1 MKLKTAIFALTVIAL
16 SQLLLFW
23 FFRDFNFTI
32 ISLITIFGSIL
43 VWRHLILGVYLILLL
58 PVLGE
63 FSRLELLG
71 RSIVASDF
79 IIPIFITLWLFKKSK
94 NLQFPSPILSF
105 LKKFALFIFLGI
117 FSLLLAL
124 VSIPTSEVLAGSL
137 YLIRLIGYFA
147 LLPIAISILSTPTPT
162 SSAKSSKAEISS
174 AELQKNFQN
183 LLIFIGISAFLIA
196 ITGFIQLQILPNLED
211 LQSFGYD
218 PHMNRLVGS
227 WLDPNFIGGFFAF
240 IICIFSGILFY
251 LKNRRQQILT
261 FLLIAVLSVALFLT
275 YSRSAYLA
283 LAIGIFILGMIKSRK
298 ILIILIIIAT
308 LGISVSDRAQQRV
321 GELFTSIT
329 SVLFNTAENPD
340 PTARL
345 RIENWNQTLSLIA
358 EKPIFG
364 HGYNTLTYNKL
375 ERGFLKDADNHAA
388 SGSDSSLLT
397 ILATTGILGLLT
409 FLITILQ
416 PITLAAR
423 NWWKQK
429 NPLYRGYSL
438 GIFTAYLSLLIH
450 CNFVNSLL
458 FPQIM
463 IFFFI
468 STALLFL
475 TIFPSQKSPLSKN

>member
-23 FFRDFNFTI
+23 FFRDFQFTI
-32 ISLITIFGSIL
+32 LSLITIFGSLL
-43 VWRHLILGVYLILLL
+43 VWRHMMLGVYLILLL

-94 NLQFPSPILSF
+94 NLQFSKPTISF
-105 LKKFALFIFLGI
+105 LKKFSLFILIAI

-124 VSIPTSEVLAGSL
+124 ISIPTSEVLAGSL

-147 LLPIAISILSTPTPT
+147 LLPITVSILSTP
-162 SSAKSSKAEISS
+162 SKALEKSSKISPN
-174 AELQKNFQN
+174 ELQKNFQN
-183 LLIFIGISAFLIA
+183 LLIFLGISAFLIA
-196 ITGFIQLQILPNLED
+196 LTGFIQLQILPDLEG
-211 LQSFGYD
+211 LESLGYD
-218 PHMNRLVGS
+218 PHINRLVGS

-251 LKNRRQQILT
+251 LKDRRQQILT
-261 FLLIAVLSVALFLT
+261 FLLIAILSVALFLT

-298 ILIILIIIAT
+298 TLIILIIIAT

-321 GELFTSIT
+321 GELITSVT

-397 ILATTGILGLLT
+397 ILATTGLIGLLT
-409 FLITILQ
+409 FLITIFQ
-416 PITLAAR
+416 PITLAIG
-423 NWWKQK
+423 NWWKEK
-429 NPLYRGYSL
+429 KPLYRGYSL
-438 GIFTAYLSLLIH
+438 GIFTGYISLLIH

-468 STALLFL
+468 STGLLFL
-475 TIFPSQKSPLSKN
+475 TTFKNSTTIKN